1 MSNRAKAWRA
11 AWSIAVAC
19 APGAWALGG
28 ALSETPVDRVVFTDG
43 RVVAA
48 PIIKETGEAV
58 WLDLGYDVVRVP
70 RTSVER
76 IERAERAEGEGV
88 VETTGAGRLYRVAT
102 GNPPERSS
110 KEQSERV
117 GSAVVLINTPRALG
131 SGFLIND
138 EGYAITNAHV
148 IQGETRV
155 RATVFL
161 REAGSLRRLNV
172 EDVEILAVNNHLD
185 LALIRL
191 AHPRGERF
199 PFVYL
204 NFDDELVAGQTVFA
218 IGAPLGLER
227 TLTEGVVATTLRNFQ
242 GVTYIQ
248 TTAQINPGN
257 SGGPLFNS
265 RGEVIGVANMKI
277 PFGEGLGF
285 AIPMRYVRD
294 FVRNR
299 DAFAYDKNNPNSGYT
314 YNDPPPRL
322 EFGVAPALDDSD
334 SR

>member
-1 MSNRAKAWRA
+1 MTTRRDRLLGVLTGCV
-11 AWSIAVAC
+11 VASASC
-19 APGAWALGG
+19 GAWAQG
-28 ALSETPVDRVVFTDG
+28 ADRAVDRVVFTDG
-43 RVVAA
+43 RVVSA
-48 PIIKETGEAV
+48 PIIKEALDAV

-76 IERAERAEGEGV
+76 IERAERDGDEDAVDASGP
-88 VETTGAGRLYRVAT
+88 AGRLYRVAD
-102 GNPPERSS
+102 GNAPERSP
-110 KEQSERV
+110 KEQAERV
-117 GSAVVLINTPRALG
+117 GGAVVLINTPRALG

-148 IQGETRV
+148 IQGETRL

-161 REAGSLRRLNV
+161 KEAGALRRLSI
-172 EDVEILAVNNHLD
+172 EEVEILAVNNHLD

-191 AHPRGERF
+191 THPRGERF
-199 PFVYL
+199 PFVHL
-204 NFDDELVAGQTVFA
+204 NLDDELVAGQTVFA

-227 TLTEGVVATTLRNFQ
+227 TLTEGVIATTLRNFQ

-257 SGGPLFNS
+257 SGGPLFNT

-299 DAFAYDKNNPNSGYT
+299 DAFAYDKTNPNSGYT
-314 YNDPPPRL
+314 YNAPPPRL
-322 EFGVAPALDDSD
+322 EFGVAPALDDSE